1 MGTINEEHAI
11 QTKVFKN
18 LESYTKDVMEE
29 VSKLKITYKD
39 QCDRFIEELRVLNL
53 QLNEDVEKLTQHCLN
68 QDLTLDDH
76 NNRLK
81 VDDSRIKGLTTR
93 IERAEESI
101 LDLKMDVTMLES
113 GKTDVITFRKKVKQ
127 LEMKDLEQD
136 IKLFKCTNH
145 CVTLDN
151 YLEKYLPIRTQSQLN
166 DTLRSVLSGKERRRL
181 ELYDNE
187 KNSLLYRNLLT
198 DDGSGEIAELM
209 RVLHA
214 KASKEIEESDKR
226 KIRQMAIEEAAQ
238 ARARNVKA
246 AISGSTSRGNDE
258 PNGTGA
264 KPSSKPQSKHSYGI
278 QGSRPTT
285 LSNVEEADEEEDG
298 R

>member
-68 QDLTLDDH
+68 QDLALDDH

-93 IERAEESI
+93 IERAEENI

-113 GKTDVITFRKKVKQ
+113 GKTDVITFRQKVKQ
-127 LEMKDLEQD
+127 LEMKDLE
-136 IKLFKCTNH
+136 
-145 CVTLDN
+145 
-151 YLEKYLPIRTQSQLN
+151 
-166 DTLRSVLSGKERRRL
+166 
-181 ELYDNE
+181 
-187 KNSLLYRNLLT
+187 
-198 DDGSGEIAELM
+198 
-209 RVLHA
+209 
-214 KASKEIEESDKR
+214 
-226 KIRQMAIEEAAQ
+226 
-238 ARARNVKA
+238 
-246 AISGSTSRGNDE
+246 
-258 PNGTGA
+258 
-264 KPSSKPQSKHSYGI
+264 
-278 QGSRPTT
+278 
-285 LSNVEEADEEEDG
+285 
-298 R
+298 